1 MQRREFMT
9 LLGGAAAF
17 SLFSARAQQS
27 QSPLIG
33 ILDAGSVASTTRYYE
48 AFRSRLR
55 QLGYVEGR
63 NIRFEYRYADG
74 FLDRLP
80 GLAVELVRLNPKV
93 IVSAPLPANRAI
105 HQATSTIPI
114 VMASGADPV
123 GFGLVQ
129 SLSHPGG
136 NITGLTNFAEELA
149 AKQLDLARELL
160 PGLARVGVLV
170 NVQNRLHLIE
180 WEKTQEAA
188 ANASLTLLRFDYR
201 VIEDLER
208 AFTYFTR
215 EKVGAV
221 LVQPDVTFGTH
232 REHIAD
238 LAAKSRLPAIYF
250 NRRYVEAGGLLSYG
264 PNLLENYRRAAV
276 FVDRILKGSKPADLP
291 IERPTTIELVINL
304 KTAKAMGL
312 TVPPA
317 LLARA
322 DEVIE

>member
-1 MQRREFMT
+1 MQRREFIT

-17 SLFSARAQQS
+17 NPFSARAQQS
-27 QSPLIG
+27 PPLLIG
-33 ILDAGSVASTTRYYE
+33 ILDAGSAASTTRYYE
-48 AFRSRLR
+48 AFRNKLH
-55 QLGYVEGR
+55 QLGYVEMR
-63 NIRFEYRYADG
+63 NVRFEYRFADG
-74 FLDRLP
+74 FFDRLP
-80 GLAVELVRLNPKV
+80 GLAAELVRLNPKV
-93 IVSAPLPANRAI
+93 IVSAPLPANLAL

-149 AKQLDLARELL
+149 SKQLDLIRELL
-160 PGLARVGVLV
+160 PGVARLGVLV
-170 NVQNRLHLIE
+170 NVQNPLHVTE
-180 WEKTQEAA
+180 WKKTQAAA
-188 ANASLTLLRFDYR
+188 ANASLTLLRFDYHE
-201 VIEDLER
+201 IEDLER
-208 AFTYFTR
+208 AFAQFTR
-215 EKVGAV
+215 EKAGAV

-238 LAAKSRLPAIYF
+238 IAAKSRLPAIYF

-276 FVDRILKGSKPADLP
+276 FVDKILKGAKPADLP
-291 IERPTTIELVINL
+291 IERPTMIELVINL
-304 KTAKAMGL
+304 KAAKALGL